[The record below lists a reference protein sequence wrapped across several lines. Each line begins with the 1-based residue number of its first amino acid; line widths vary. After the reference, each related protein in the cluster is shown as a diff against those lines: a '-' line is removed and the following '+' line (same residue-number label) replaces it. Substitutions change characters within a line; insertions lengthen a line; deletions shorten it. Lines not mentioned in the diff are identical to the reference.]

1 MKNILYNNVKL
12 YIPERY
18 YHNDLLDRFK
28 ENRYEKE
35 ESEMIKKYFT
45 KIDNVLEIGSC
56 LGYVTS
62 LLSKKVNSVITVEAN
77 PELKE
82 GLNLCINNNNLSNV
96 IFYNTYISN
105 NNDIIEFQ
113 TYDNIVAGSG
123 DREDKEINNV
133 RGWGNTQK
141 NYNIQSTKLSDILN
155 IESINALVLD
165 IEGGELKFIKENKD
179 FISKNINKICIELH
193 GHLMKD
199 KNFDNDCIKILNELN
214 FKIIKRDGVSYYFEK

>member
-1 MKNILYNNVKL
+1 MFRIC
-12 YIPERY
+12 YI
-18 YHNDLLDRFK
+18 F
-28 ENRYEKE
+28 
-35 ESEMIKKYFT
+35 I
-45 KIDNVLEIGSC
+45 I
-56 LGYVTS
+56 
-62 LLSKKVNSVITVEAN
+62 KKVNSVITVEAN

-141 NYNIQSTKLSDILN
+141 NYNIQSTKLSDIL
-155 IESINALVLD
+155 
-165 IEGGELKFIKENKD
+165 
-179 FISKNINKICIELH
+179 
-193 GHLMKD
+193 HL
-199 KNFDNDCIKILNELN
+199 
-214 FKIIKRDGVSYYFEK
+214 